1 MSIDQARFRQVMG
14 HFTTGVTVVTMA
26 VGEHIDGITVNSFCS
41 LSLSP
46 PLVLICIGKEN
57 DSHGF
62 LQQAE
67 MYAVNILSV
76 DQEEVSRRFAMREGE
91 KFPRG
96 SFVLSTWGL
105 PLINGTLAHL
115 ECRVVNQLPGGDH
128 TIFVGEVMEAQVREG
143 RPLVYFRSGYQRLA
157 P

>member
-14 HFTTGVTVVTMA
+14 HFTSGVTVVTMA
-26 VGEHIDGITVNSFCS
+26 VGGDLDGITVSSFCA

-57 DSHGF
+57 DSHPI

-67 MYAVNILSV
+67 MYAVNVLAA
-76 DQEEVSRRFAMREGE
+76 DQEEVSRRFAMRETE
-91 KFPRG
+91 KFPRD
-96 SFVLSTWGL
+96 SYVLSTWGL
-105 PLINGTLAHL
+105 PLLNGALAQL
-115 ECRVVNQLPGGDH
+115 ECRVVNQFSGGDH
-128 TIFVGEVMEAQVREG
+128 TIFVGEVLEANVNEG
-143 RPLVYFRSGYQRLA
+143 RPLLYYRGGYQQLA